1 MSNEEI
7 KARERK
13 KHKRKYKNR
22 DLEMWVE
29 EVEIVVIGT
38 REERGAV
45 LSKSFAGES
54 EDASGVGKEGVS
66 RESLM
71 YQSREVCSPE

>member
-1 MSNEEI
+1 
-7 KARERK
+7 
-13 KHKRKYKNR
+13 
-22 DLEMWVE
+22 MWVD

-38 REERGAV
+38 RKERGAV
-45 LSKSFAGES
+45 LCKGFAEES
-54 EDASGVGKEGVS
+54 EDVVEKEGVS